1 MKSNITNGIYIRVQG
16 EDGKTQAIPW
26 EVLKKMGDHL
36 QNLIHNL
43 AKYNSETVSNADKD
57 SFTIEL
63 FDFKPGSAVPA
74 FRLRKAPQISLFNP
88 DDQAFVAKELDEIL
102 QLNAEN
108 KFNKLNERIKDE
120 VLREEIAKDLF
131 GFTNA
136 SPHSPVAIVKPTKDH
151 KFRKIYDVPKVK
163 VSTYQSVVNNSN
175 KVLQYKAPKQRE
187 EIVAKIS
194 FAPKGIKKAKV
205 EQLYGKNSEVGY
217 SPREITSSKN
227 SYVLHSPLS
236 SRQYME
242 DKYYVIENDLMDLYA
257 TGETIDEAEINF
269 NEEFDHKYQ
278 RLNELKDNEL
288 SERLIRAKTYLNLIV
303 KEIIKLD

>member
-36 QNLIHNL
+36 QNLVHNL
-43 AKYNSETVSNADKD
+43 AKYNSETVSNADKE

-74 FRLRKAPQISLFNP
+74 FRLRKATQISLFNP

-102 QLNAEN
+102 KLNAEN

-120 VLREEIAKDLF
+120 ALREEIAKDLY

-151 KFRKIYDVPKVK
+151 KFRKVYDVPKVK
-163 VSTYQSVVNNSN
+163 ASTYQAVLNHSN
-175 KVLQYKAPKQRE
+175 KVPQYQVSKQRE

-194 FAPKGIKKAKV
+194 FAAKGIKKAKV

-217 SPREITSSKN
+217 SPKEITSSKK